1 MLTEKNRH
9 RKKDRETLKEN
20 RQRQTALIIQ
30 YRERNTSKEKK
41 NKSHT
46 KNARERKPLK
56 DRQRKEAIK
65 HRKKNKTIQRYEYTY
80 KEIEP
85 WIEKLA
91 RGS

>member
-30 YRERNTSKEKK
+30 YIERNTSKENK

-56 DRQRKEAIK
+56 DRQRNWPVDPK
-65 HRKKNKTIQRYEYTY
+65 HRFETCANRPIVFPMYGGQLCTTD
-80 KEIEP
+80 
-85 WIEKLA
+85 
-91 RGS
+91 